1 MLVYVVHEFEI
12 MLLLALNAI
21 LILTVVYTS
30 SFLFFSCCFFC
41 FVYIK
46 MMIHDNCNMIVE
58 MLRFFV

>member
-30 SFLFFSCCFFC
+30 SFLFLLFLLFC
-41 FVYIK
+41 LYQN
-46 MMIHDNCNMIVE
+46 DDS
-58 MLRFFV
+58 R